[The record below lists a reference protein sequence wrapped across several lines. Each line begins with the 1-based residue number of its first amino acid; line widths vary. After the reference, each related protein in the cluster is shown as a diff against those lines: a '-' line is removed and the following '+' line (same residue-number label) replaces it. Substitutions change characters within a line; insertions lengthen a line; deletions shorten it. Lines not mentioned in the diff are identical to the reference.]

1 MAQDEE
7 TMKSRTRGDL
17 LELLFYML
25 LGILP
30 FVVAVLTGAAID
42 GQVAC
47 GWVLFLLAAVPL
59 SRAAIRGI
67 SGSRSSR
74 RPNPPSR
81 GSPPTSP

>member
-1 MAQDEE
+1 MDQDQDTQEA
-7 TMKSRTRGDL
+7 RTRGDL

-47 GWVLFLLAAVPL
+47 GWVLFLLAAIPV
-59 SRAAIRGI
+59 SRAAVRRL
-67 SGSRSSR
+67 SGSRSNR
-74 RPNPPSR
+74 RPSPPSR